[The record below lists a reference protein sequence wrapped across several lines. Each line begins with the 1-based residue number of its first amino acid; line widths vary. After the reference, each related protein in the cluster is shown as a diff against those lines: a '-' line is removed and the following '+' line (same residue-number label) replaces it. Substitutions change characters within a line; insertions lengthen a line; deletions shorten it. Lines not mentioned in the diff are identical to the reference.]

1 MMEILGR
8 PALKKLALAVVVVAP
23 LLLIAA
29 ACGGGDQQV
38 TGLVLEAVERD
49 LTEIELLRVRDDDGR
64 VWEFSTEGPVGVSA
78 AHLRQHQLAGEKV
91 LVTYREEGG
100 RLIAVDVGDPPV
112 RGRYGR

>member
-1 MMEILGR
+1 MMEILAG
-8 PALKKLALAVVVVAP
+8 PALKKMALAVAVVVP

-29 ACGGGDQQV
+29 CGGGTKEV
-38 TGLVLEAVERD
+38 MGLVLEAVERD
-49 LTEIELLRVRDDDGR
+49 LVEIELLRVRDDDGR

-91 LVTYREEGG
+91 VVTYQEERG
-100 RLIAVDVGDPPV
+100 RLIAVDVRDAPV

>member
-1 MMEILGR
+1 MMEVLAG
-8 PALKKLALAVVVVAP
+8 PALKKMALAVAVVVP

-29 ACGGGDQQV
+29 CGGGANEV
-38 TGLVLEAVERD
+38 TGLVLEAVGRD
-49 LTEIELLRVRDDDGR
+49 LVEIELLRVRDDGGR

-91 LVTYREEGG
+91 LVTYREEHG
-100 RLIAVDVGDPPV
+100 RLIAVDVRDAPV